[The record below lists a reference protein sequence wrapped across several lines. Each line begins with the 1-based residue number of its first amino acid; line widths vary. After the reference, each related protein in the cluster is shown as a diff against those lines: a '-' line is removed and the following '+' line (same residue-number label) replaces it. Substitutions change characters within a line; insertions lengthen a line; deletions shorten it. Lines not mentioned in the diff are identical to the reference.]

1 MTGGGPESLTLE
13 QFNNLIAQVVNSA
26 PALRSAWVTAE
37 TSDLRRN
44 GHCYLELVQKHPS
57 TGETIARARATIWR
71 STFQRIDADFF
82 MATGTRLDSGM
93 KVMVKVTANYHP
105 AYGLALN
112 ITDIDPAYTMG
123 DLLRLRREILARLT
137 AEGVVDLNRNL
148 QWHIPS
154 LRVAVISAEG
164 AAGYGDFMRHLADNP
179 RHISFSTRLFPA
191 MMQGTS
197 APASIIAALDVIAAD
212 EDQWD
217 CVVIIRGGGAT
228 SDLASFENYELAAN
242 IAQFPLPVIV
252 GIGHERDVTV
262 LDYVANMRVKTPTAA
277 AQWLIG
283 QAESLLDR
291 LDDSARAI
299 SLAAARIMG
308 AAAEQLAYI
317 SSRLPFLPGAAVAN
331 SRGRLDR
338 LSMRMVAASSSA
350 LRPYISTL
358 DATDQRLRSASGRII
373 SRRMDRLDSLARLME
388 ALSPAATLQRGYSIT
403 RVDGRAVTDS
413 SAIVPGTTLV
423 TTLASGKVTSTV
435 N

>member
-1 MTGGGPESLTLE
+1 MTGQLPSLTLE
-13 QFNNLIAQVVNSA
+13 QFNNLIAEVVASA

-37 TSDLRRN
+37 TSDLRRS
-44 GHCYLELVQKHPS
+44 GHCYLELVQKNPS

-71 STFQRIDADFF
+71 TVFQRIDADFF

-105 AYGLALN
+105 AYGLSLN

-123 DLLRLRREILARLT
+123 DLMRLRREILARLN
-137 AEGVVDLNRNL
+137 AEGVMNLNRELAWN
-148 QWHIPS
+148 IPS

-179 RHISFSTRLFPA
+179 RRIAFTTALFGA
-191 MMQGTS
+191 LMQGS
-197 APASIIAALDVIAAD
+197 QAPASIIAALDEIAAA

-277 AQWLIG
+277 AQWLIE
-283 QAESLLDR
+283 QAVELLDR
-291 LDDSARAI
+291 IDTSARAI
-299 SLAAARIMG
+299 SMAAGRII
-308 AAAEQLAYI
+308 AEASEQLAYI
-317 SSRLPFLPGAAVAN
+317 GSRLPFLPGSAISSART
-331 SRGRLDR
+331 SLDC
-338 LSMRMVAASSSA
+338 LSLRVVSSSSGA
-350 LRPYISTL
+350 LRPYQSKLDNIRHRLSTATTAAISL
-358 DATDQRLRSASGRII
+358 RATH
-373 SRRMDRLDSLARLME
+373 LDSLERLVE
-388 ALSPAATLQRGYSIT
+388 VLSPAATLSRGYSIT
-403 RVDGRAVTDS
+403 RVDGRAVTDAS
-413 SAIVPGTTLV
+413 QVTPGTVL
-423 TTLASGKVTSTV
+423 TTALAKGTIISQVK
-435 N
+435 